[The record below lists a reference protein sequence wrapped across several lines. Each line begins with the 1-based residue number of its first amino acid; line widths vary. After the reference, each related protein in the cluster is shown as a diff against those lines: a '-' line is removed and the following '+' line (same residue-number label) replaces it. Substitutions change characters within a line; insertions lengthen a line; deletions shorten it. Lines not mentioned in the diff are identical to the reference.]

1 MSTREL
7 VIGADVAKEF
17 SEVCILGLDHSVHKR
32 LTVQHDSKESMAY
45 LIQVIKAK
53 EKDFEATATV
63 VLESTGHY
71 HKILERALLEHG
83 IGVVEI
89 NPIQSDSIK
98 NLSIRKVKND
108 RTDAYHLA
116 MLYVFERNS
125 IKTAK
130 PDEAS
135 FTTLK
140 MLLRAYYDLQT
151 ERTAHFLKLQ
161 AYLDQV
167 YLNFDKDCLSLKT
180 AAAQAFLARYPLPE
194 NVLQARK
201 NTVENLLK
209 KHSRRGDAWVKD
221 KLVKILAKADT
232 MRQLGSRNSVFAQLI
247 RSEIELYQLLDRQMG
262 ELLKN
267 VNSFLLQNAQSNN
280 PKLALQVALLDSI
293 PGIGQLSAM
302 TIVAEAGDITR
313 FKNARALTAFAGLD
327 PSVKESG
334 KFKGKRNRIS
344 KRGSRLLRR
353 ALNLVAS
360 RSVSRTRKDEYVN
373 PYLREFYEQKC
384 QAKPKMVALTA
395 VAHKLIYIIF
405 AVVRNNQ
412 PFYWSD
418 PEQHKARLCAA

>member
-1 MSTREL
+1 MPTREL
-7 VIGADVAKEF
+7 VVGADVAKEF
-17 SEVCILGLDHSVHKR
+17 SEICILGLDHSVHKR
-32 LTVQHDSKESMAY
+32 LTVQHDSKESMEH

-53 EKDFEATATV
+53 EKDLEATATV

-71 HKILERALLEHG
+71 HKILERALVKHG
-83 IGVVEI
+83 IGVAVI

-116 MLYVFERNS
+116 MLYVFERNN
-125 IKTAK
+125 IKKSK

-140 MLLRAYYDLQT
+140 MLLRAYYDLQS
-151 ERTAHFLKLQ
+151 ERTTHFQKLQ
-161 AYLDQV
+161 SYLDQV

-180 AAAQAFLARYPLPE
+180 AAALGFLTQYPLPE
-194 NVLQARK
+194 NVLKARK
-201 NTVENLLK
+201 STVKHLLK
-209 KHSRRGDAWVKD
+209 KLSRKSDAWVQG
-221 KLVKILAKADT
+221 KLIKILAKAET
-232 MRQLGSRNSVFAQLI
+232 MRQLGSQNSVFAQLI
-247 RSEIELYQLLDRQMG
+247 RSEIELYQMLDRQMDD
-262 ELLKN
+262 LLEN
-267 VNSFLLQNAQSNN
+267 TDSFLLQNALSDN
-280 PKLALQVALLDSI
+280 PKLSVQVDLLDSI
-293 PGIGQLSAM
+293 PGIGKLSAM

-334 KFKGKRNRIS
+334 KFKGTHNRIS

-353 ALNLVAS
+353 ALNLVAC
-360 RSVSRTRKDEYVN
+360 RSVSKTRKDEYVN
-373 PYLREFYEQKC
+373 PFLREFYERKC
-384 QAKPKMVALTA
+384 HAKPKMVALTA

-405 AVVRNNQ
+405 AVIRNNQ

-418 PEQHKARLCAA
+418 PEQHKMNLCAA